1 MNIDMLASFREC
13 WEKIEEV
20 GNQYAEAKGQSWQS
34 QELKGSVL
42 ASIIKK
48 YPSLPVS
55 KAEIE
60 GRSSEDYQTYIKET
74 AKAITKE
81 LKLKAQLE
89 KWKAKFES
97 MRSLSSLEKAQINS
111 EGH

>member
-1 MNIDMLASFREC
+1 MNSEFYSDFKSC

-20 GNQYAEAKGQSWQS
+20 GLAYAEIRGKSYQS

-48 YPSLPVS
+48 YPSLPIS

-60 GRSSEDYQTYIKET
+60 ARDSQEYRKHLEET
-74 AKAITKE
+74 AQLITKE
-81 LKLKAQLE
+81 LRLKASYE
-89 KWKAKFES
+89 RWKAQFEA
-97 MRSLSSLEKAQINS
+97 MRSLSSLEKVTQNQI
-111 EGH
+111 GH